1 MHMIEVGKSRWSIT
15 QSGFKG
21 WPYEQLGFFLVVVE
35 EESVVFLG
43 IWSWEDGWMP
53 SAMHSVP

>member
-1 MHMIEVGKSRWSIT
+1 MIEVGKSWWSIT

-35 EESVVFLG
+35 EESVGFLG
-43 IWSWEDGWMP
+43 IRSWEDGWVP